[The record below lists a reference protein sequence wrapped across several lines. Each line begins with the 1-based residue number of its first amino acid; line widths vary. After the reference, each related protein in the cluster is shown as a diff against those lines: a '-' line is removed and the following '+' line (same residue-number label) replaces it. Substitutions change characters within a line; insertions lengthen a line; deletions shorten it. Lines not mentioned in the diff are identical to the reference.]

1 MPGRRY
7 STEQIVAK
15 LREAER
21 LQGQARASRWV
32 SLHAHRHERTRS
44 SDRRSWRR
52 ATRGPRQREGG
63 TLAAERASAV
73 AGATVKRIS
82 P

>member
-1 MPGRRY
+1 MPGKRY

-32 SLHAHRHERTRS
+32 SLHADRQMNAPAEVRRPPKRTVPHE
-44 SDRRSWRR
+44 
-52 ATRGPRQREGG
+52 P
-63 TLAAERASAV
+63 L
-73 AGATVKRIS
+73 